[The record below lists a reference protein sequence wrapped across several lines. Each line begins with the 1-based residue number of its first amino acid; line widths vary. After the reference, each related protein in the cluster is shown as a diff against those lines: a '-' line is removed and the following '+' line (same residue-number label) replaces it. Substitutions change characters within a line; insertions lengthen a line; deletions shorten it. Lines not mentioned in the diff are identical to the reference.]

1 MRHIP
6 IIHLQADPLD
16 CPPKRDFNWLAV
28 LVLSAV
34 FVTVA
39 YLVR

>member
-6 IIHLQADPLD
+6 HIHLAADPLD
-16 CPPKRDFNWLAV
+16 LPRKPDFNWLAV